1 MKIRQVLELVQQH
14 HPDVGEVELLK
25 YINQAMDTFAE
36 ETKIVEESFTTTTV
50 ANQRYYDIDQEL
62 PGILEIDRVTLTD
75 SDGRGFQIPRLL
87 EIPEEE
93 DKDLI

>member
-36 ETKIVEESFTTTTV
+36 ETKIVEESFTTTTE
-50 ANQRYYDIDQEL
+50 ANKRYYDIDQEL

-75 SDGRGFQIPRLL
+75 ADGRGFQIPRLL

>member
-36 ETKIVEESFTTTTV
+36 ETKIVEESFTTTTE
-50 ANQRYYDIDQEL
+50 ANKRYYDVDQ
-62 PGILEIDRVTLTD
+62 EIDRVTLTD
-75 SDGRGFQIPRLL
+75 ADGRGFQIPRLL